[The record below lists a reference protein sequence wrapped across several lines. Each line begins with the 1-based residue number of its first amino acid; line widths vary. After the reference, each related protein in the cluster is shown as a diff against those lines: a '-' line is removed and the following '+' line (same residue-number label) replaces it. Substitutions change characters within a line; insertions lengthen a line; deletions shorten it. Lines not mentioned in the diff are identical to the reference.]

1 MSLAFDGF
9 VASRLPAL
17 LRFAG
22 VLTGDRHLAEDVL
35 QEVLIRAHGRW
46 EHIEALDAAQGVQ
59 H

>member
-1 MSLAFDGF
+1 MSLAVDGF